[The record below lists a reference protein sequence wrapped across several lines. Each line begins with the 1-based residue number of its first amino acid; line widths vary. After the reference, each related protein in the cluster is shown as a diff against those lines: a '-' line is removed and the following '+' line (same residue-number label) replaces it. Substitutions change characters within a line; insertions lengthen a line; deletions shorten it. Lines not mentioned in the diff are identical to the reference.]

1 MASNKNLPDTENR
14 EYNKYIMRIKIN
26 QTKVAEML
34 QLGDRNIVETV
45 FLMLKILRR
54 GKKDIVVV
62 AQSLSHVQL
71 FATPLTVACEASLS
85 LSPWVC

>member
-1 MASNKNLPDTENR
+1 
-14 EYNKYIMRIKIN
+14 MRIKIN

-54 GKKDIVVV
+54 GKKDVV
-62 AQSLSHVQL
+62 AQLLSRVQL
-71 FATPLTVACEASLS
+71 FVTSWTVSMPRFSVLHHLPEFAQTH
-85 LSPWVC
+85 VH